1 MHANTEMIQG
11 RKLAPAHL
19 GDVLI
24 LGLGKSGRAVA
35 EYCCGLIGTRIRSL
49 TIAAGDH
56 NEKAIDFAESC
67 RQSGA
72 HVVFDTF
79 TFDTEFD
86 TCIAS
91 PGISQFSRFYENAA
105 HVSKEIMSE
114 VEFAWRES
122 SQDSSWIAITG
133 TNGKTTTTTLVH
145 HILQTAGLKA
155 SAVGNIGNTCIGQVA
170 QDDTDIYVVEV
181 SSFQLASM
189 IDFAPNAAVLLNIT
203 PDHIYWHM
211 TLDAYIEAKKNVYAR
226 LNHTGGTL
234 VIDAVNDT
242 TRACV
247 RELKA
252 DTNRGFSYIPLGTKD
267 GLHSSMRDA
276 CGSDNA
282 AFIDNGVLCVTFN
295 NETVHLVNVDELQ
308 IKGEHNASNALAAAS
323 AALAM
328 HIDPD
333 VIRKALLSF
342 TPLEHRLEPCG
353 TVHGISCFNDSKATN
368 VDDIEKAKE
377 ETKGK
382 IDETVKKPRKIIES
396 ERIYGFNRL
405 ETAIKV
411 SKKYFEDGASTVIL
425 ANGSKFSDVLA
436 AMPYSKVLEAPILY
450 TNAAKT
456 PDETLAELRRLGAE
470 RVILVGGTKTISSK
484 QEKALN
490 EEYVVDRI
498 NGVDRYHT
506 ASILAAKIKAKSG
519 SDDVIIASGKTFP
532 DALSVSPLALRDQ
545 TPILLVG
552 KEMSQFT
559 EDALKKYSNGTIFI
573 AGGSKAVSPRI
584 ANQLREYTND
594 DLVRFDGADRY
605 ETSVMVAQYV
615 RPDAKVSVFASGQVF
630 ADALVSA
637 PVIDANEAPILLV
650 KRNDVP
656 SSVSDYLIGSPIEK
670 NILIGGYR
678 TIDKNTE
685 MKIERL
691 ENK

>member
-368 VDDIEKAKE
+368 VDA
-377 ETKGK
+377 
-382 IDETVKKPRKIIES
+382 
-396 ERIYGFNRL
+396 
-405 ETAIKV
+405 
-411 SKKYFEDGASTVIL
+411 
-425 ANGSKFSDVLA
+425 
-436 AMPYSKVLEAPILY
+436 
-450 TNAAKT
+450 
-456 PDETLAELRRLGAE
+456 TL
-470 RVILVGGTKTISSK
+470 
-484 QEKALN
+484 KAL
-490 EEYVVDRI
+490 ESFPYTKPIFLLGGHDKGTDLTELVASASRHCRAVVCFGAAGQRFMDAF
-498 NGVDRYHT
+498 D
-506 ASILAAKIKAKSG
+506 ASELEHAQANH
-519 SDDVIIASGKTFP
+519 
-532 DALSVSPLALRDQ
+532 
-545 TPILLVG
+545 
-552 KEMSQFT
+552 M
-559 EDALKKYSNGTIFI
+559 EDALDMALELANPGEVVVLSPACASFDEFDSFEHRGLVFKHLVEFR
-573 AGGSKAVSPRI
+573 AAVCT
-584 ANQLREYTND
+584 Q
-594 DLVRFDGADRY
+594 G
-605 ETSVMVAQYV
+605 
-615 RPDAKVSVFASGQVF
+615 
-630 ADALVSA
+630 
-637 PVIDANEAPILLV
+637 
-650 KRNDVP
+650 
-656 SSVSDYLIGSPIEK
+656 
-670 NILIGGYR
+670 
-678 TIDKNTE
+678 
-685 MKIERL
+685 
-691 ENK
+691 